1 MGGGVGYCLVVVIF
15 LFVNPKLLY
24 CQCSSFIQVGDQAS
38 PAITDLTGVPGYSPD
53 QGTYCLEVHG
63 NFFVSE
69 NYKFVNCEFKM
80 MPGSTFFINPTFPS
94 NLVEINDNCKFYGVD
109 EMWNGIVVSTPFGL
123 PNNLTQLEFKF
134 HNSSI
139 RDAVYAI
146 RIESNL
152 ILNVVNSDFINN
164 YIGIYSFKLGSP
176 RNILVRDFAGNTF
189 KTIMGPGGIGTMLH
203 PYDSNQPYTYNQKS
217 YAGVYVD
224 NVWSFTVGE
233 NPSGAFSLN
242 IFQDLHN
249 GVYCNRTNLE
259 VRGSKFINIFDQTPY
274 VSTGTQVPGAIVAY
288 NNYGLY
294 SLKVQ
299 GLGKEVPCIVN
310 SMNGILFKDQLK
322 VEINDCNV
330 EAKILGM
337 SGSSDLIPSTN
348 YKIINNKIIGSYGAC
363 TLFDIYNTFGNRD
376 INNNTILLNQYDG
389 TKPSGYT
396 GDWGIKVLNSFQSPS
411 TGVNIQNNVV
421 AINRNIDLTDLT
433 CGICVGDLAN
443 ILVNDNTISA
453 GSGANANLNWQGIFS
468 SNCSNGNITVNQIT
482 GSGIEDGKLA
492 KGIVIK
498 TSPGM
503 NIACNVLNQT
513 QEGMVFLGDCS
524 MDRIALN
531 EFNVHRTG
539 LHYLNGTSTAPV
551 QNDVR
556 NKWLSTSTNFCALNE
571 EMNQFLIQNSG
582 YLAHTLSMPYM
593 PIPRFPTG
601 GWFNSPANPSSIQNC
616 SGNGVTGG
624 GGDDELTQNYF
635 NSVIQ
640 NNFPAMTFQEG
651 RQFWA
656 QWNLYRSQNQNQ
668 GLFGPYQNVGTWVSA
683 QLNST
688 LGRLSTMYDKMPH
701 LGFGLLTQ
709 SELNKIT
716 SHLSALLSSQTIII
730 ELMQTA
736 TGAQLTGLQTQL
748 NSIQDSLGLL
758 DSIAQQFVV
767 DFNANKESHRLNAIL
782 QLQTI
787 VPVLLPESNLKN
799 AIQIYLNK
807 IAIGSNLTNLEIQI
821 LQNIA
826 SQCYLEG
833 GPGVLLARNLLN
845 KAGIAGVYN
854 DNQLCSF
861 IPQPIVASTADL
873 TDTSALTLF
882 PNPASSSF
890 KIIIK
895 AGKIK
900 ELEIADLSGLLKMKL
915 LPESSSTDVDISKL
929 EPGMYIIKV
938 RSDHNTVLYGKLIK
952 E

>member
-1 MGGGVGYCLVVVIF
+1 MLHS
-15 LFVNPKLLY
+15 
-24 CQCSSFIQVGDQAS
+24 QCSSFIQVGDQAS
-38 PAITDLTGVPGYSPD
+38 PAITDLTDVPGYTPN

-63 NFFVSE
+63 SFFVSE

-109 EMWNGIVVSTPFGL
+109 EMWNGIVVSTPFGP

-152 ILNVVNSDFINN
+152 ILTVVNSEFINN
-164 YIGIYSFKLGSP
+164 YIGIYSSKTIGSP
-176 RNILVRDFAGNTF
+176 RNILVRDFLGNTF
-189 KTIMGPGGIGTMLH
+189 KTIMGSGGIGTMLH

-217 YAGVYVD
+217 YAGVYLD
-224 NVWSFTVGE
+224 NVWNFTVGE
-233 NPSGAFSLN
+233 NPSGAFGLN

-249 GVYCNRTNLE
+249 GVFCNRTNLE
-259 VRGSKFINIFDQTPY
+259 VKGSKFINIFDQSPY
-274 VSTGTQVPGAIVAY
+274 VSTGTQVPGAILAY
-288 NNYGLY
+288 SNYGLY

-310 SMNGILFKDQLK
+310 SMNGILFKDQLN
-322 VEINDCNV
+322 VEINDCNID
-330 EAKILGM
+330 AKILGV
-337 SGSSDLIPSTN
+337 SGSSDIIPSTN
-348 YKIINNKIIGSYGAC
+348 YKINDNKIIGSFGGCNLAE
-363 TLFDIYNTFGNRD
+363 IYNTSGNRE
-376 INNNTILLNQYDG
+376 INNNTVLLNQYNG
-389 TKPSGYT
+389 PKPSGST

-421 AINRNIDLTDLT
+421 AINRNIDPSDLT

-443 ILVNDNTISA
+443 IQVNDNTISA

-492 KGIVIK
+492 TGIVINS
-498 TSPGM
+498 SPGM
-503 NIACNVLNQT
+503 NIACNVLNKT
-513 QEGMVFLGDCS
+513 QKGMLFLGDCS
-524 MDRIALN
+524 LDRIALN

-539 LHYLNGTSTAPV
+539 LHYLKGTSTAPV

-556 NKWLSTSTNFCALNE
+556 NKWLSTSTNFCAWNE
-571 EMNQFLIQNSG
+571 EDNPVMIQASG
-582 YLAHTLSMPYM
+582 YLVHTLSMPYM
-593 PIPRFPTG
+593 PIPRYPTI
-601 GWFNSPANPSSIQNC
+601 GWFTSPVNQSSIQYC
-616 SGNGVTGG
+616 SGNGLIGG
-624 GGDDELTQNYF
+624 GSDDQLTQNYF

-640 NNFPAMTFQEG
+640 SNFPAMTFQTG

-656 QWNLYRSQNQNQ
+656 QWNLYRTYNQNQ

-683 QLNST
+683 QSNST
-688 LGRLSTMYDKMPH
+688 LGSLSTMYDKMPH
-701 LGFGLLTQ
+701 LGFGPLTQ
-709 SELNKIT
+709 SELNTIT

-730 ELMQTA
+730 ELMQTS

-748 NSIQDSLGLL
+748 SSIQDSLGLL
-758 DSIAQQFVV
+758 DSITQQFVV
-767 DFNANKESHRLNAIL
+767 NFNANKESHRLNAIQ

-799 AIQIYLNK
+799 AIQIYLSN
-807 IAIGSNLTNLEIQI
+807 IAVGASLPNSEIQI

-826 SQCYLEG
+826 SQCYMEG
-833 GPGVLLARNLLN
+833 GPGVLLARNLL
-845 KAGIAGVYN
+845 KRAGIAGVYN
-854 DNQLCSF
+854 DDQLCSF
-861 IPQPIVASTADL
+861 IPQPIVASTAGHIDA
-873 TDTSALTLF
+873 SGLTLF
-882 PNPASSSF
+882 PNPASSSV
-890 KIIIK
+890 KIMLK
-895 AGKIK
+895 DEKIM
-900 ELEIADLSGLLKMKL
+900 ELEIADLKGLVKMKVM
-915 LPESSSTDVDISKL
+915 PESSETDVDISTL
-929 EPGMYIIKV
+929 ESGMYIIKS
-938 RSDHNTVLYGKLIK
+938 RSNNSTIHYRKLIK

>member
-1 MGGGVGYCLVVVIF
+1 
-15 LFVNPKLLY
+15 
-24 CQCSSFIQVGDQAS
+24 
-38 PAITDLTGVPGYSPD
+38 
-53 QGTYCLEVHG
+53 
-63 NFFVSE
+63 
-69 NYKFVNCEFKM
+69 
-80 MPGSTFFINPTFPS
+80 
-94 NLVEINDNCKFYGVD
+94 
-109 EMWNGIVVSTPFGL
+109 VVSTPFGP

-146 RIESNL
+146 KIESNL

-164 YIGIYSFKLGSP
+164 YIGIYSSKLGTP
-176 RNILVRDFAGNTF
+176 RNVLVRDFAGNTF
-189 KTIMGPGGIGTMLH
+189 KTIMGSGGIGTMLH

-217 YAGVYVD
+217 FAGVYLD
-224 NVWSFTVGE
+224 NVWNFTVGE
-233 NPSGAFSLN
+233 NPSGAFGLN

-249 GVYCNRTNLE
+249 GVFCNRTNLE
-259 VRGSKFINIFDQTPY
+259 VKGSKFINIFDQSPY
-274 VSTGTQVPGAIVAY
+274 VSTGTQVPGAIIAY

-310 SMNGILFKDQLK
+310 SMNGILFKDQLN
-322 VEINDCNV
+322 VEINDCNID
-330 EAKILGM
+330 AKILGV
-337 SGSSDLIPSTN
+337 SGSSDIIPSTN
-348 YKIINNKIIGSYGAC
+348 YKINDNKIIGSFGGC
-363 TLFDIYNTFGNRD
+363 TLTEIYNTSGNRE
-376 INNNTILLNQYDG
+376 INNNTILLNQYNG
-389 TKPSGYT
+389 PKPSGSP

-421 AINRNIDLTDLT
+421 AINRNIDPTDLT
-433 CGICVGDLAN
+433 CGICVRDHAN
-443 ILVNDNTISA
+443 IQVNDNTISA

-482 GSGIEDGKLA
+482 GSGIEEGKLA
-492 KGIVIK
+492 TGIVINS
-498 TSPGM
+498 SPGM

-513 QEGMVFLGDCS
+513 QEGMLFLGDCS
-524 MDRIALN
+524 MDRVALN
-531 EFNVHRTG
+531 EFNVHKTG

-556 NKWLSTSTNFCALNE
+556 NKWLSTSINFCALNE
-571 EMNQFLIQNSG
+571 ETSIPMIQNSG
-582 YLAHTLSMPYM
+582 YLVHTLSMPYM
-593 PIPRFPTG
+593 PFPRFPAN
-601 GWFNSPANPSSIQNC
+601 GWFNSPANPSSIQYC

-656 QWNLYRSQNQNQ
+656 QWNLYRAQNQNQ
-668 GLFGPYQNVGTWVSA
+668 GLFGPYQSVGVWASA
-683 QLNST
+683 QANST
-688 LGRLSTMYDKMPH
+688 LGSLSTIYDKMPH

-709 SELNKIT
+709 SEINTIT

-730 ELMQTA
+730 ELMQTS

-748 NSIQDSLGLL
+748 NSIQDSLKLL

-767 DFNANKESHRLNAIL
+767 NFNANKESHRLNAIQ

-799 AIQIYLNK
+799 AIQIYLSK
-807 IAIGSNLTNLEIQI
+807 MAVGANLTNSEIQI

-845 KAGIAGVYN
+845 RTGIAGVYN
-854 DNQLCSF
+854 DDQLCNF
-861 IPQPIVASTADL
+861 IPQPIVASNGGLIDA
-873 TDTSALTLF
+873 SGLTLF
-882 PNPASSSF
+882 PNPASSSV
-890 KIIIK
+890 KIMLKDEI
-895 AGKIK
+895 IK
-900 ELEIADLSGLLKMKL
+900 ELEIVDLSGLLKMNL
-915 LPESSSTDVDISKL
+915 LPESSATDVDISVL
-929 EPGMYIIKV
+929 GRGMYIIKV
-938 RSDHNTVLYGKLIK
+938 RSDHGTVLYGKLIK

>member
-1 MGGGVGYCLVVVIF
+1 MVVIIF
-15 LFVNPKLLY
+15 IFINPKLLY
-24 CQCSSFIQVGDQAS
+24 SQCSSFIQVGDQAS
-38 PAITDLTGVPGYSPD
+38 PVITDLTGVPGYTPN

-63 NFFVSE
+63 NFFISE

-109 EMWNGIVVSTPFGL
+109 EMWNGIVVSTPFG
-123 PNNLTQLEFKF
+123 PPGNITQLEFKF

-146 RIESNL
+146 KIESNL
-152 ILNVVNSDFINN
+152 ILNVVNSEFINN
-164 YIGIYSFKLGSP
+164 YIGIYSSKIGSP
-176 RNILVRDFAGNTF
+176 RNVLVRDFAGNTF
-189 KTIMGPGGIGTMLH
+189 KTIMGSGGIGTMLH

-217 YAGVYVD
+217 YAGVYLD
-224 NVWSFTVGE
+224 NVWNFTVGE
-233 NPSGAFSLN
+233 NPSGAFGLN

-259 VRGSKFINIFDQTPY
+259 VKGSKFINIFDQSPY

-294 SLKVQ
+294 SLKVK

-310 SMNGILFKDQLK
+310 SMNGILFKDQLN

-330 EAKILGM
+330 DAKILGV
-337 SGSSDLIPSTN
+337 SGSSDIIPSTN
-348 YKIINNKIIGSYGAC
+348 YKISNNKIIGSYNAC
-363 TLFDIYNTFGNRD
+363 SLFDIYNTTGNRE
-376 INNNTILLNQYDG
+376 ISNNTILLNQYNG
-389 TKPSGYT
+389 PKPPSGT
-396 GDWGIKVLNSFQSPS
+396 SDWGIRLENSFQSPS
-411 TGVNIQNNVV
+411 TGVNIQNNII
-421 AINRNIDLTDLT
+421 AINRNIDPNDLT
-433 CGICVGDLAN
+433 CGICIKDLSN
-443 ILVNDNTISA
+443 IQVNENNITA
-453 GSGANANLNWQGIFS
+453 GSGANANLNWQGIVS

-492 KGIVIK
+492 TGIVINS
-498 TSPGM
+498 SPGM
-503 NIACNVLNQT
+503 NIACNALTQT
-513 QEGMVFLGDCS
+513 QEGMLFLGDCS

-531 EFNVHRTG
+531 EFNVHKTG

-571 EMNQFLIQNSG
+571 EMNQFLVGLSA
-582 YLAHTLSMPYM
+582 YKVHTLSMPYM
-593 PIPRFPTG
+593 PIPRFPTN
-601 GWFNSPANPSSIQNC
+601 GWFTSLVNPSSIQYC

-635 NSVIQ
+635 NNVIQ
-640 NNFPAMTFQEG
+640 SNFPAMTYQEG

-656 QWNLYRSQNQNQ
+656 QWNLYRTHNQNQ
-668 GLFGPYQNVGTWVSA
+668 GLFGLYQSVGTWVSA
-683 QLNST
+683 QSNST
-688 LGRLSTMYDKMPH
+688 LGRLSTIYDKMPH
-701 LGFGLLTQ
+701 LGVGSLTQ
-709 SELNKIT
+709 SEINTLT
-716 SHLSALLSSQTIII
+716 THLSALLSSQTVTI

-736 TGAQLTGLQTQL
+736 TGAQLTALQNQL
-748 NSIQDSLGLL
+748 SSIQDSLGLL
-758 DSIAQQFVV
+758 DSIAQQFLVIFSA
-767 DFNANKESHRLNAIL
+767 DKETHRLNAIQ

-787 VPVLLPESNLKN
+787 FPVLLPESNLKN

-807 IAIGSNLTNLEIQI
+807 IAVGSSLTNSEIQI

-833 GPGVLLARNLLN
+833 GPGVLLARNLL
-845 KAGIAGVYN
+845 KRAGIAGVYN
-854 DNQLCSF
+854 DDQVCSF
-861 IPQPIVASTADL
+861 IPQPIVASTYDRRDA
-873 TDTSALTLF
+873 SALTLF
-882 PNPASSSF
+882 PNPASSGL
-890 KIIIK
+890 KIILK
-895 AGKIK
+895 DEMIK
-900 ELEIADLSGLLKMKL
+900 ELEIADLKGLVKMKVM
-915 LPESSSTDVDISKL
+915 PVSSETDVDISAL

-938 RSDHNTVLYGKLIK
+938 RSKNSDVLYRKLIK